1 MFITIIFL
9 AFTCYAE
16 GEAKLNNI
24 KVNGVACTCTGY
36 DCVVEVDSDKAT
48 ITYDLVDKNSKV
60 DRLSGFSIDL
70 LSQVTTIKL
79 NVTNEIGE
87 EKIDNTYNISI
98 TKLEKQTDL
107 KLKSL
112 VVNGQAM
119 KLADD
124 VVVYS
129 TSCKYDT
136 SKVTIEASASAANGK
151 VVVESPYDFS
161 LDEGSL
167 AIDFYVEVDGK
178 RQDYRVI
185 VTREEKP
192 DTSLKSLIIK
202 ETVIEFDP
210 DKLEYEFDVEYSVNE
225 LHIEA
230 VADAKDAKVEIEEK
244 ALVVGENEIKIT
256 VTNGKNKTNYILK
269 VTREENIDKSVA
281 NLKDIKIDGYSR
293 LNFDEN
299 VLEYTLK
306 FSEIPEKLNIK
317 AVSKDADSTI
327 SISGNEKLKNGSK
340 IIVKNKLNESKISRE
355 YSLIIQESHGMSDN
369 KTVILI
375 SIIVLSIVIL
385 ILVIVEIHSRKSA
398 KKKYIKKIFDL
409 RHKIEKKR
417 KEEKEKKPKEEKDK
431 KLKIRIKPKKEE
443 KKIDDDGIEII

>member
-1 MFITIIFL
+1 MPQ
-9 AFTCYAE
+9 
-16 GEAKLNNI
+16 
-24 KVNGVACTCTGY
+24 
-36 DCVVEVDSDKAT
+36 
-48 ITYDLVDKNSKV
+48 
-60 DRLSGFSIDL
+60 R
-70 LSQVTTIKL
+70 
-79 NVTNEIGE
+79 
-87 EKIDNTYNISI
+87 
-98 TKLEKQTDL
+98 
-107 KLKSL
+107 
-112 VVNGQAM
+112 
-119 KLADD
+119 
-124 VVVYS
+124 
-129 TSCKYDT
+129 
-136 SKVTIEASASAANGK
+136 
-151 VVVESPYDFS
+151 PYDFS

-281 NLKDIKIDGYSR
+281 NLK
-293 LNFDEN
+293 
-299 VLEYTLK
+299 

-340 IIVKNKLNESKISRE
+340 IIVKNKLNESKITRE

-375 SIIVLSIVIL
+375 SIIVLSMVIL
-385 ILVIVEIHSRKSA
+385 ILVIIEIHSRNSA